1 MPAMPVAYHENRSR
15 GTLEFPFDYHYI
27 DREHPRFVMPYHY
40 HSALEISKV
49 VRGGLDI
56 SLNERRYSL
65 GEGDCVIIPG
75 NVVHGGTPRGQDTIY
90 RCVVFSIDM
99 LMDLE
104 KPPMAFLRRIGRG
117 QILINECYRTDSAP
131 QVCEAVD
138 RLFSEVAPPSPGTH
152 RSPLLATAQVLA
164 LFGRIESMGAY
175 RLTAEAMP
183 ERYAKHLDKVSKL
196 FRYIHDNYQRQ
207 ITLQDM
213 AAVAGMTPKYF
224 CRFFHELTGKRP
236 MEYLN
241 SFRVESAAG
250 LLMSGSMSI
259 GEVAENCGF
268 SDPCYF
274 AKLFKRYRGQ
284 SPSLFRQS
292 PSRREAEADL
302 P

>member
-1 MPAMPVAYHENRSR
+1 MSALPAAYHENRSR

-27 DREHPRFVMPYHY
+27 DRDHPRFVMPYHY

-49 VRGGLDI
+49 LKGGIDI
-56 SLNERRYSL
+56 RLNERRYSL
-65 GEGDCVIIPG
+65 LEGDCIIIPG
-75 NVVHGGTPRGQDTIY
+75 NVVHGGTPHTQDTVY

-99 LMDLE
+99 LMDVE
-104 KPPMAFLRRIGRG
+104 KPPCSFLNRMARG
-117 QILINECYRTDSAP
+117 QILISECYRASSAP
-131 QVCEAVD
+131 GVCAAVD
-138 RLFSEVAPPSPGTH
+138 RLFSVVAPPSPGAA
-152 RSPLLATAQVLA
+152 RSPLLAMAHVLEV
-164 LFGRIESMGAY
+164 FGEVERIGAY

-207 ITLQDM
+207 ITLKDM
-213 AAVAGMTPKYF
+213 AGVAGMTPKYF

-241 SFRVESAAG
+241 AFRIESAAG
-250 LLMSGSMSI
+250 LLLSGSVSV
-259 GEVAENCGF
+259 GQAAEACGF
-268 SDPCYF
+268 RDPCYF

-284 SPSLFRQS
+284 SPSGFRQS
-292 PSRREAEADL
+292 PSRREAQADL